1 MIAQWL
7 SKLSRRRPIYDW
19 LVDKGLKAWVTVL
32 TGTDK
37 VKKNVTVVKTVVF

>member
-7 SKLSRRRPIYDW
+7 SKLSRRQPIYNW
-19 LVDKGLKAWVTVL
+19 LVDKWLKALVTVL
-32 TGTDK
+32 TGIDK